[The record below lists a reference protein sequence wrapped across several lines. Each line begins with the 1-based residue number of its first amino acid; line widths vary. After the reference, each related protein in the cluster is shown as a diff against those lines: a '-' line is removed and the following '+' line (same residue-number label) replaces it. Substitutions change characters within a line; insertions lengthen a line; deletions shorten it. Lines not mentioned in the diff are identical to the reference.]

1 MALPWPQN
9 HFGVFVV
16 GKPKE
21 HYHVVLFFCGGGKAN
36 PAESTHLIC
45 PACLSREARPMHR
58 PQLFPDF
65 PDAKRDA

>member
-21 HYHVVLFFCGGGKAN
+21 HYHVFLFFAGGEGKSCRKHPFDIA
-36 PAESTHLIC
+36 SL
-45 PACLSREARPMHR
+45 
-58 PQLFPDF
+58 PQP
-65 PDAKRDA
+65 